1 MSGLFF
7 YWASP
12 HIKIE
17 VNFYMG
23 PALSGSTTFGAS
35 HALCALTVP
44 DAWFAA
50 SLPDISVVLPR
61 HYVLYEISVHKL
73 YYN

>member
-1 MSGLFF
+1 
-7 YWASP
+7 
-12 HIKIE
+12 
-17 VNFYMG
+17 MG
-23 PALSGSTTFGAS
+23 PALPGSTTFGAS